1 MFKKTSLF
9 PRDSFPKELLDPV
22 VLCHLLWLQ
31 PILVLDIEQHS
42 LLLHQQLNNLDRNSL
57 PGSHGHDD
65 YGVGDEMMRKSS
77 TPFI

>member
-1 MFKKTSLF
+1 MLL
-9 PRDSFPKELLDPV
+9 PDELLNPA

-31 PILVLDIEQHS
+31 TILVLDIEQHG

-65 YGVGDEMMRKSS
+65 CGDGGEIIMKNS
-77 TPFI
+77 TTFI